1 MIVIDMTK
9 FRDYKWCSR
18 GILAAVC
25 RCGSRWFQSGFRCFE
40 KISALDGVLKPSS
53 PLPGSTGANQAQGR
67 VWRAPWCRWTVML
80 LGGVGVLAFLLSAV
94 LPDDDTLQQELFHSR
109 TSLRVVDVQRFSR
122 ICAISREQMSLV
134 VMMSCA
140 STGIQGAIRISP
152 KKVDARSLWRNAQAG
167 FSTLFNSAVLANSN
181 VIAPSGPRTLP
192 DIVNRAG
199 YESLPFGMP
208 LIN

>member
-1 MIVIDMTK
+1 VIDMTK

-53 PLPGSTGANQAQGR
+53 PLTGSTDANHALGR
-67 VWRAPWCRWTVML
+67 VRRAPLCRWTVLL

-109 TSLRVVDVQRFSR
+109 TSLRVVGRHT
-122 ICAISREQMSLV
+122 REAAGNAASVHRSTAFCPVAETPLV
-134 VMMSCA
+134 RPC
-140 STGIQGAIRISP
+140 GITYPLYFAPVPGCRQP
-152 KKVDARSLWRNAQAG
+152 Q
-167 FSTLFNSAVLANSN
+167 SATCETR
-181 VIAPSGPRTLP
+181 GPP
-192 DIVNRAG
+192 
-199 YESLPFGMP
+199 ESV
-208 LIN
+208 